1 MRKSETAFE
10 KIKWCLQDVEDFKD
24 LIQINDTEIELAKRY
39 SLVETISGK
48 KIKNRVENLL
58 ISCWSA
64 KDYLKKDIIKEIGEN
79 AGKVFENNLFEYEET
94 DLVQYLADSIKHGGI
109 DEKYLKQ
116 NRHKITEPKL
126 DKTFL
131 SLSNQSVPGPM
142 KPVYMTEGEDVPG
155 FKIEMVQCIIEGEVH
170 YNFDTILL
178 TVKIT
183 DNKNQHIGDAINLV
197 FKFTNYLKREYN
209 RMMRV

>member
-1 MRKSETAFE
+1 
-10 KIKWCLQDVEDFKD
+10 
-24 LIQINDTEIELAKRY
+24 
-39 SLVETISGK
+39 
-48 KIKNRVENLL
+48 
-58 ISCWSA
+58 
-64 KDYLKKDIIKEIGEN
+64 
-79 AGKVFENNLFEYEET
+79 
-94 DLVQYLADSIKHGGI
+94 
-109 DEKYLKQ
+109 
-116 NRHKITEPKL
+116 
-126 DKTFL
+126 
-131 SLSNQSVPGPM
+131 
-142 KPVYMTEGEDVPG
+142 MTEGEDVPG